1 MPLLGKILK
10 SLTKGNDI
18 HLLIYHC
25 LDVAALQIAG
35 GINQSYCKILFAEM
49 NAIKTEGEGLAVIFH
64 CSS

>member
-25 LDVAALQIAG
+25 LDVAAVADCWWDQSVVLQ
-35 GINQSYCKILFAEM
+35 NTFAEM
-49 NAIKTEGEGLAVIFH
+49 KCYQNRG
-64 CSS
+64 